1 MVFIFSIFNL
11 NFLVETL
18 VDIDAQ
24 SKVRDLMKHQINDE
38 NYEYGIVSSNRIFWI
53 GVHFFVDIFIPLIS
67 FAASGLNTLSE
78 CRRNTFTHTIVKPNA
93 VVVKMRGASVALSA
107 MF

>member
-1 MVFIFSIFNL
+1 MISILNR

-18 VDIDAQ
+18 EDIDAQ
-24 SKVRDLMKHQINDE
+24 SEVRNLVKHQIDDE
-38 NYEYGIVSSNRIFWI
+38 NNECGVVSSYRIFWI
-53 GVHFFVDIFIPLIS
+53 GVHFFVDVLIPLIC
-67 FAASGLNTLSE
+67 FAASGINTLSE